1 MKAVHNRTGP
11 KNDKLLFW
19 TAFFMAFPAFTFL
32 GQQIASVLLLIFFY
46 NKLGNFSGYSNIKI
60 ASIGLFFLFGSIVSV
75 IDSNVEKDLD
85 LSLKVLPNYI
95 YWSTMLIFL
104 PHYFSKINFYVIY
117 KGITYGILS
126 LVLANFLNEPL
137 KSLLPFLRFP
147 DNNGL
152 AFMLI
157 IFSPIV
163 FFYLEQQRKIY
174 FYGYTLVILIAML
187 LFERRAGFIIVAT
200 EFVLFILISR
210 LNTRTVFTF
219 LLVTFGIFISSQT
232 EFFENFILSKS
243 ERIHAFMYENEE
255 SKLLDQSALTRKAMV
270 EKGLIIFSEHPL
282 TGIGLNNFIDYDVNV
297 PLAFE
302 GGEVLANKDLSNKSA
317 HNSYIAILSGGGL
330 LLFVPFMLLLLYI
343 ISKLSLN
350 LKNLD
355 DFQRPIILSFVGMIV
370 HLFYISSIV
379 NVFTWFFISI
389 AATFTLGKRLNYKR
403 V

>member
-1 MKAVHNRTGP
+1 
-11 KNDKLLFW
+11 
-19 TAFFMAFPAFTFL
+19 
-32 GQQIASVLLLIFFY
+32 
-46 NKLGNFSGYSNIKI
+46 
-60 ASIGLFFLFGSIVSV
+60 
-75 IDSNVEKDLD
+75 
-85 LSLKVLPNYI
+85 
-95 YWSTMLIFL
+95 
-104 PHYFSKINFYVIY
+104 
-117 KGITYGILS
+117 
-126 LVLANFLNEPL
+126 
-137 KSLLPFLRFP
+137 
-147 DNNGL
+147 
-152 AFMLI
+152 
-157 IFSPIV
+157 
-163 FFYLEQQRKIY
+163 
-174 FYGYTLVILIAML
+174 LVILIAML